1 MLKVDVLL
9 DLFWCDNTPEE
20 RIPKI
25 AECGYKYVETWLG
38 GDAEQ
43 LKAMGQACKS
53 SDIKLVSVVLNP
65 VNNNA
70 VAPVRANCL
79 PAFLAL
85 IDEYSDNAL
94 TAGCT
99 SGIVTSGNL
108 VGDMCL
114 DTHKK
119 NLTEAMRHAGE
130 LTAKKNFTLN
140 LEPLNT
146 LVDHAGYY
154 LDCRQTA
161 VDIVKDTALD
171 NVKILYDIY
180 HMEIMTG
187 NQVDFITKNIDYI
200 GHFHSAGVP
209 GRHELFNG
217 ETNYPFIINAI
228 DETSYDGY
236 FGLEYR
242 PLLESGESLR
252 KTLSYLYPNKQQG
265 FL

>member
-1 MLKVDVLL
+1 MLKVDVLF
-9 DLFWCDNTPEE
+9 DVFWENIKPEE
-20 RIPKI
+20 CIPKI

-43 LKAMGQACKS
+43 LKSIGRVCKANN
-53 SDIKLVSVVLNP
+53 IELVSIVMNFAEDD
-65 VNNNA
+65 A

-79 PAFLAL
+79 DSFLAR
-85 IDEYSDNAL
+85 IDQYSDNAL
-94 TAGCT
+94 AAGCK

-108 VGDMCL
+108 VEGMNL
-114 DTHKK
+114 DEHKK
-119 NLTEAMRHAGE
+119 NLTEAMRRAGE
-130 LTAKKNFTLN
+130 LAAQKGFRLN

-161 VDIVKDTALD
+161 VDIVKDVALD
-171 NVKILYDIY
+171 NVKILYDVY

-187 NQVDFITKNIDYI
+187 NQVDFITKNINYI

-209 GRHELFNG
+209 GRHELYNG
-217 ETNYPFIINAI
+217 ETNYPFVLDAI
-228 DETSYDGY
+228 EKSGYKGY
-236 FGLEYR
+236 FGLEYM

-252 KTLSYLYPNKQQG
+252 KTLEYLQG
-265 FL
+265 

>member
-1 MLKVDVLL
+1 MLKIDVLF
-9 DLFWCDNTPEE
+9 DVFWEGISPEE

-38 GDAEQ
+38 GDAAQ
-43 LKAMGQACKS
+43 LRAIGKVCKAN
-53 SDIKLVSVVLNP
+53 DIQLVSIVMNFATDD
-65 VNNNA
+65 A

-79 PAFLAL
+79 DAFLTR

-94 TAGCT
+94 AAGCN
-99 SGIVTSGNL
+99 SGIVTSGNIFD
-108 VGDMCL
+108 DMSL
-114 DTHKK
+114 DEHKK
-119 NLTEAMRHAGE
+119 NLTEAMHLAGE
-130 LTAKKNFTLN
+130 LAAKKSFQLN

-154 LDCRQTA
+154 LDSREDA
-161 VDIVKDTALD
+161 IDIIKGAALE

-187 NQVDFITKNIDYI
+187 NQIDFIIKNIDYI

-217 ETNYPFIINAI
+217 ETNYPFILNAI
-228 DETSYDGY
+228 EKAGYQGY
-236 FGLEYR
+236 FGLEYM
-242 PLLESGESLR
+242 PLFESGESLR
-252 KTLSYLYPNKQQG
+252 KTFKYLSCE
-265 FL
+265 

>member
-1 MLKVDVLL
+1 MLKVDVLF
-9 DLFWCDNTPEE
+9 DVFWEDISPEE

-43 LKAMGQACKS
+43 LKSIGKVCKAN
-53 SDIKLVSVVLNP
+53 DIELVSIVMNFATDD
-65 VNNNA
+65 A
-70 VAPVRANCL
+70 VAPVRADCL
-79 PAFLAL
+79 DAFLAR

-94 TAGCT
+94 AAGCK
-99 SGIVTSGNL
+99 SGIVTSGNIFE
-108 VGDMCL
+108 DMSL
-114 DTHKK
+114 DDHKK
-119 NLTEAMRHAGE
+119 NLTEAMRCAGE
-130 LTAKKNFTLN
+130 LAAKKSFKLN

-161 VDIVKDTALD
+161 IDIVKDVALD
-171 NVKILYDIY
+171 NVKILYDVY

-187 NQVDFITKNIDYI
+187 NQVDFITNNIDYI

-209 GRHELFNG
+209 GRHELYNG
-217 ETNYPFIINAI
+217 ETNYPFILDAI
-228 DETSYDGY
+228 DKTSYDGC
-236 FGLEYR
+236 FGLEYM

-252 KTLSYLYPNKQQG
+252 KTLDYLSTGK
-265 FL
+265 